1 MAWQTWLLRL
11 RLGTEQWIWKSRL
24 RTKCLLS
31 PPLEAHIK
39 SLKEECE
46 PLVTNTINQRIEGIT
61 PILAAMSCGEY
72 TLELVEA

>member
-1 MAWQTWLLRL
+1 MPRCSLPLTW
-11 RLGTEQWIWKSRL
+11 
-24 RTKCLLS
+24 LS

-46 PLVTNTINQRIEGIT
+46 LLNEPLVTNTINQRIEDIT

-72 TLELVEA
+72 ALELVEA